1 MIWQFKSES
10 RFLENRYARASF
22 TKASPLGVSRPLH
35 SNIMLYYGAMRK
47 ERVRSTF
54 FFFLSYPSVSASVRV
69 RPRSLAAVMLDGE
82 RASQP
87 CKHAKSGRG
96 RPRPPARLREWRGRS
111 ITQRMSLVTLAP
123 QKLMNERREGRSLLA
138 AQIPLGA
145 SLLLFLS
152 SSLMQQKALA
162 LSW

>member
-1 MIWQFKSES
+1 MFAVIWQFRSES
-10 RFLENRYARASF
+10 RFFNSTCLLSLRR
-22 TKASPLGVSRPLH
+22 VSRPLH
-35 SNIMLYYGAMRK
+35 SNIMLYYGAMRE

-54 FFFLSYPSVSASVRV
+54 FFFLSVSVVRSRV
-69 RPRSLAAVMLDGE
+69 RPSTVFSSRHVGWREGQPAVQACQKWE
-82 RASQP
+82 RLPA
-87 CKHAKSGRG
+87 
-96 RPRPPARLREWRGRS
+96 PARQREWRGRS

>member
-1 MIWQFKSES
+1 MLYVIWQFKSES
-10 RFLENRYARASF
+10 RFLKIRYARASF

-54 FFFLSYPSVSASVRV
+54 FFLLSYPSTVSASVRV

-96 RPRPPARLREWRGRS
+96 RPPARQREWRGRS

-123 QKLMNERREGRSLLA
+123 QKLMNERREGRREGASSPHKSLLG
-138 AQIPLGA
+138 PV
-145 SLLLFLS
+145 SCCF
-152 SSLMQQKALA
+152 
-162 LSW
+162 